1 MKKTIVGAILL
12 LAACFMLVSCVG
24 AAPLSFEDLQT
35 QAAIFA
41 QATLTRVALDT
52 LAAPTNTLPAPSST
66 NTSLPPSETLPA
78 PTETALPP
86 TPEPPAASATPVP
99 PTETRVPTVGITYIT
114 QSATPRPVVY
124 EPIRLSFAEGAT
136 NIAQEGSA
144 AYNSVRRY
152 VFWAAKNQFVKIS
165 LSSAN
170 KVVLGVSG
178 ADGSVLLP
186 ISEGKTSYQGYLKAN
201 GNWTIDAA
209 ANPQAVTFSVY
220 LQIPERLNFPSGA
233 YGMTA
238 VGRVPASGTHEFLV
252 WANKGQRLKVSAQP
266 GDKAVLAI
274 YHVDGTELLSASAGA
289 ASYDDILPKAG
300 DYIITVVNRT
310 ASALNFTLPIEIR

>member
-186 ISEGKTSYQGYLKAN
+186 ISEGKTSYQGYLRAN

-238 VGRVPASGTHEFLV
+238 AGRVPASGTHEFLV

>member
-178 ADGSVLLP
+178 AGGTVLLP
-186 ISEGKTSYQGYLKAN
+186 LSEGKTSYQGYLKAN

-238 VGRVPASGTHEFLV
+238 AGRVPASGTHEFLV

>member
-52 LAAPTNTLPAPSST
+52 LAAPTNTLPAPSNT

-178 ADGSVLLP
+178 AGGTVLLP
-186 ISEGKTSYQGYLKAN
+186 LSEGKTSYQGYLKAN

-238 VGRVPASGTHEFLV
+238 AGRVPASGTHEFLV